1 MNLKNFKKWLKTI
14 ETEEINENTYLK
26 PTITHIM
33 INYSYMFVDVEYI
46 ILDNEVEPKVLIFE
60 NEDKTFLGTTLLE
73 NIEDIQLA

>member
-14 ETEEINENTYLK
+14 ETEEITENTHLK
-26 PTITHIM
+26 PTITHVM

-46 ILDNEVEPKVLIFE
+46 IIDNEADPTVVVFE

-73 NIEDIQLA
+73 NIESIQLN